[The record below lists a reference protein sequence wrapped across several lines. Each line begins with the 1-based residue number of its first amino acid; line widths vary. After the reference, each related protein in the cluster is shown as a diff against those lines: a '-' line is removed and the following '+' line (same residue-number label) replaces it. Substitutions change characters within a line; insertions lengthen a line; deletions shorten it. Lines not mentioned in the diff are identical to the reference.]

1 MSLLSLAM
9 EPSHIMDKTTI
20 KDGYGGVK
28 TVYKAGASIQVAYS
42 FNTSTEARVAAQQ
55 GTNNRFTLMTRKSVL
70 LRFPDIVK
78 RDRDGKFFRV
88 TSDGDD
94 NRTPASAG
102 LNIRAVE
109 AEEIKIKAEDL
120 EEETGDE

>member
-1 MSLLSLAM
+1 MSLINQAM
-9 EPSHIMDKTTI
+9 ETSHIMDKTTGP
-20 KDGYGGVK
+20 DGYGGVK
-28 TVYKAGASIQVAYS
+28 TVYRAGAEIDVAYS

-55 GTNNRFTLMTRKSVL
+55 GTNNRFTLFTKRNII

-78 RDRDGKFFRV
+78 RDSDGKFFRV

-94 NRTPASAG
+94 NKTPPTAG
-102 LNIRAVE
+102 LDLRAVE

-120 EEETGDE
+120 ETGNE